1 VSSDRQRYGML
12 LVTIVAAF
20 FLQGVGVA
28 GHDWLE
34 VVVTAL
40 LSGAV
45 VLALTAARARRPV
58 LRAAVVVAIGVTVLS
73 AVNPDGA
80 ATAIANGLV
89 VSVGPPV
96 IAVGLLRGLRSRGV
110 VTIEAV
116 LGVLCIYLLA
126 GMLYAFVYGAIDHL
140 GGAPFFAQG
149 TDATVSRLLYFSFTT
164 LTTIGYG
171 DLTARSNLGHTLVVF
186 DGLVGQVYL
195 VTVVSV
201 IVGNLRRAQNAS
213 PHPGDAGRGDTT

>member
-1 VSSDRQRYGML
+1 MSGDRQRYGIL
-12 LVTIVAAF
+12 LVTVAAAF
-20 FLQGVGVA
+20 LLQGVGVA

-40 LSGAV
+40 LALAV
-45 VLALTAARARRPV
+45 VLALWIAGARPLL
-58 LRAAVVVAIGVTVLS
+58 LRLAVVVAIGVTVLS

-89 VSVGPPV
+89 VSLGPPA
-96 IAVGLLRGLRSRGV
+96 IAVGLVRGLRRRGM

-116 LGVLCIYLLA
+116 LGVLCIYLLL
-126 GMLYAFVYGAIDHL
+126 GMLFAFVYGAIDSL

-149 TDATVSRLLYFSFTT
+149 TEATLPRLLYFSFTT
-164 LTTIGYG
+164 LTTTGYG
-171 DLTARSNLGHTLVVF
+171 DFTARSNLGHTLAVSE
-186 DGLVGQVYL
+186 GLLGQVYL

-201 IVGNLRRAQNAS
+201 IVGNLRRAPNGS
-213 PHPGDAGRGDTT
+213 PDPGDAGRGDTT